1 MSSWRTI
8 PTNRWTWISSR
19 RADLEEEA
27 WRKRETVRRVGLT
40 FEADTGGEDLY
51 LRIASVEP
59 EGQVAMVFEY

>member
-1 MSSWRTI
+1 M
-8 PTNRWTWISSR
+8 
-19 RADLEEEA
+19 EEEA